1 MKFMILAAGSESD
14 GGSFWFPMPSSSSAG
29 AVDNLFHFIL
39 SLSAFFF
46 VLIVGLMLIFVIR
59 YRRRPGYTQAA
70 ASDHN
75 TTLEIVW
82 SVIPGLLTVLIFYRG
97 FTGYLDQRTPP
108 AETYE
113 IKVNAKKWSWAFQ
126 YPNGY
131 IDNDLHLPFGR
142 AIKLTM
148 TSEDVIH
155 SVFIPAFRA
164 KMDVVPGRY
173 TSMWFEPTRV
183 GEFPLLCAEYCG
195 QKHSEMLAN
204 VVVHPSG
211 EFEKWLET
219 ASNLLAT
226 LPPVEAGKIL
236 YTRRGCAQC
245 HTTDGTARTG
255 PSFKGSFAQNVTFV
269 DGSSAAMD
277 ENYIRES
284 ILDPL
289 KKVRAG
295 FRPVMPSYK
304 GQLKDAEIDAIA
316 EFIKSLK

>member
-1 MKFMILAAGSESD
+1 MILAEGGGSD
-14 GGSFWFPMPSSSSAG
+14 NGSFWFPAPSSSNASQ
-29 AVDNLFHFIL
+29 VDSLFNFIL

-46 VLIVGLMLIFVIR
+46 VLIVGLMLIFVVR
-59 YRRRPGYTQAA
+59 YRRRPGYVQAP

-75 TTLEIVW
+75 NTLEILW
-82 SVIPGLLTVLIFYRG
+82 SVIPGILTIFIFFRG
-97 FTGYLDQRTPP
+97 FMGYLDMRTPP
-108 AETYE
+108 SETYE

-131 IDNDLHLPFGR
+131 IDNDLHIPFNR
-142 AIKLTM
+142 PVKLTM

-155 SVFIPAFRA
+155 SLFIPAFRT
-164 KMDVVPGRY
+164 KMDIVPGRY
-173 TSMWFEPTRV
+173 TSMWFDATRT

-195 QKHSEMLAN
+195 TKHSEMLAN

-211 EFEKWLET
+211 EFEKWLEQ

-236 YTRRGCAQC
+236 FTRRGCAQC
-245 HTTDGTARTG
+245 HTIDGSARTG
-255 PSFKGSFAQNVTFV
+255 PSFKGTFGTKQSLT
-269 DGSSAAMD
+269 DGSSIEMD

-284 ILDPL
+284 ILEPL

-295 FRPVMPSYK
+295 YRPVMPSYK
-304 GQLKDAEIDAIA
+304 GQLKDPEIDAII

>member
-1 MKFMILAAGSESD
+1 MNFMTLAADVATD
-14 GGSFWFPMPSSSSAG
+14 GGSFWFPAPSSTIAG
-29 AVDNLFHFIL
+29 DVDSLFNFIL

-46 VLIVGLMLIFVIR
+46 VLIVGLMLIFVIK
-59 YRRRPGYTQAA
+59 YRRRPGYVQGYAP
-70 ASDHN
+70 DHN
-75 TTLEIVW
+75 DTLEIVW
-82 SVIPGLLTVLIFYRG
+82 SVIPALLSVLIFYRG
-97 FTGYLDQRTPP
+97 FVGYLDARTPP

-131 IDNDLHLPFGR
+131 IDNDLHLPVNR

-155 SVFIPAFRA
+155 SLFIPAFRS
-164 KMDVVPGRY
+164 KMDIVPGRY
-173 TSMWFEPTRV
+173 TTMWFNPTRA
-183 GEFPLLCAEYCG
+183 GEFPLFCAEYCG
-195 QKHSEMLAN
+195 TKHSDMLAN

-211 EFEKWLET
+211 EYERWLEQ

-226 LPPVEAGKIL
+226 LPPAEAGKIL
-236 YTRRGCAQC
+236 YTRRGCVQC
-245 HTTDGTARTG
+245 HTLDGSAKVG
-255 PSFKGSFAQNVTFV
+255 PSFKGTFGTKQSLA
-269 DGSSAAMD
+269 DGTSIEIE

-284 ILDPL
+284 IIDPL

-304 GQLKDAEIDAIA
+304 GQLKDPEIDAII
-316 EFIKSLK
+316 EFIKSQK

>member
-1 MKFMILAAGSESD
+1 MNFITLATDVAND
-14 GGSFWFPMPSSSSAG
+14 GATFWFPAPSSTTAG
-29 AVDNLFHFIL
+29 AVDSLFNFIL

-46 VLIVGLMLIFVIR
+46 VLIVGLMLIFVIK
-59 YRRRPGYTQAA
+59 YRRRPGYVQAFA
-70 ASDHN
+70 PDHN
-75 TTLEIVW
+75 NTLEIVW
-82 SVIPGLLTVLIFYRG
+82 SVIPGLLTVLIFFRG
-97 FTGYLDQRTPP
+97 FLGYLDMRTPP

-131 IDNDLHLPFGR
+131 IDNDLHVPVNR
-142 AIKLTM
+142 AVKLTM

-155 SVFIPAFRA
+155 SLFVPAFRT
-164 KMDVVPGRY
+164 KMDIVPGRY
-173 TSMWFEPTRV
+173 SSMWFEATRT

-195 QKHSEMLAN
+195 QKHSDMLAN
-204 VVVHPSG
+204 TVVHPSG
-211 EFEKWLET
+211 EFERWLEQ

-245 HTTDGTARTG
+245 HTIDGSAKTG
-255 PSFKGSFAQNVTFV
+255 PSFKATFGSTQSMA
-269 DGSSAAMD
+269 DGSTVQVD

-284 ILDPL
+284 ILEPM
-289 KKVRAG
+289 KKIRGG

-304 GQLKDAEIDAIA
+304 GQLKDPEIDAII

>member
-1 MKFMILAAGSESD
+1 MNFMTLAADVATD
-14 GGSFWFPMPSSSSAG
+14 GGSFWFPAPSSTIAG
-29 AVDNLFHFIL
+29 EIDSLFNFIL

-46 VLIVGLMLIFVIR
+46 VLIVGLMLIFVIK
-59 YRRRPGYTQAA
+59 YRRRPGYVQGSAP
-70 ASDHN
+70 DHN
-75 TTLEIVW
+75 DTLEIVW
-82 SVIPGLLTVLIFYRG
+82 SVIPALLSVLIFYRG
-97 FTGYLDQRTPP
+97 FVGYLDARTPP

-131 IDNDLHLPFGR
+131 IDNDLHLPVNR

-155 SVFIPAFRA
+155 SLFIPAFRT
-164 KMDVVPGRY
+164 KMDIVPGRY
-173 TSMWFEPTRV
+173 TTMWFNPTRE

-195 QKHSEMLAN
+195 TKHSDMLAN

-211 EFEKWLET
+211 EFERWLEQ

-236 YTRRGCAQC
+236 YTRRGCVQC
-245 HTTDGTARTG
+245 HTLDGTAKVG
-255 PSFKGSFAQNVTFV
+255 PSFKASFGTKQSLA
-269 DGSSAAMD
+269 DGTSVEIE

-304 GQLKDAEIDAIA
+304 GQLKDPEIDAII

>member
-1 MKFMILAAGSESD
+1 MDPKSLSASVATD
-14 GGSFWFPMPSSSSAG
+14 GGSFWFPPSGSNT
-29 AVDNLFHFIL
+29 AVEVDSLFYFIL

-46 VLIVGLMLIFVIR
+46 VLIVGLMVIFAIR
-59 YRRRPGYTQAA
+59 YRRRPGYEQSPAP
-70 ASDHN
+70 DHN
-75 TTLEIVW
+75 TFLEVAW
-82 SVIPGLLTVLIFYRG
+82 SVIPGALLVLIFFRG
-97 FTGYLDQRTPP
+97 FTTFLDIRTPP

-113 IKVNAKKWSWAFQ
+113 IKVVAKKWSWLFQ

-131 IDNDLHLPFGR
+131 IDNDLHIPVNR
-142 AIKLTM
+142 PVKLTM
-148 TSEDVIH
+148 SSEDVIH

-173 TSMWFEPTRV
+173 TSMWFDATRT

-195 QKHSEMLAN
+195 TKHSDMLAT

-211 EFEKWLET
+211 EFESWLER

-245 HTTDGTARTG
+245 HTIDGTARTG
-255 PSFKGSFAQNVTFV
+255 PSFKGTFGTKQQLA
-269 DGSSAAMD
+269 DGSTIDLD

-284 ILDPL
+284 ILEPM

-295 FRPVMPSYK
+295 YRPVMPSYK
-304 GQLKDAEIDAIA
+304 GQLKDPEIDAII
-316 EFIKSLK
+316 EYIKSLK